1 MTHDLIDPQQA
12 LDTISRDELV
22 NLLVDDALT
31 RAQAEQTRLNLLCNT
46 AGEEAGRLLLQVYA
60 AARHQALLDLAPT
73 LKALRG
79 LVKTAGY
86 AAPVS
91 ISHLPEARQL
101 SMLGGWQVYDKDDA
115 RSHRNDH
122 NTPRLCKLITA
133 LAGHHVA
140 PGMVEAPKNHDF
152 LVDLQACSTET
163 SHLNVFVSVKLTLK
177 DLPDL
182 RDWAAAH
189 QKEQNYRQQ
198 YATLSNAV
206 KDPTELSRKALAS
219 LTREALRKKGVVL
232 EGGLPVAPLQ
242 LPG

>member
-12 LDTISRDELV
+12 LNTISRDELV

-31 RAQAEQTRLNLLCNT
+31 RAQAEQTRLNLLCNP
-46 AGEEAGRLLLQVYA
+46 AGEEAGRLLLQVYT

-91 ISHLPEARQL
+91 VSHLPEARML
-101 SMLGGWQVYDKDDA
+101 STHGGWQVYDKDDLGS
-115 RSHRNDH
+115 RRNDYD
-122 NTPRLCKLITA
+122 TPRLCKLITA

-140 PGMVEAPKNHDF
+140 PGMVEAPKDCDF
-152 LVDLQACSTET
+152 LVDLHAGGDGT
-163 SHLNVFVSVKLTLK
+163 SNLNAFVPVKLTLK
-177 DLPDL
+177 DMPDL

-189 QKEQNYRQQ
+189 QKEQDYRQQ
-198 YATLSNAV
+198 WATLSAAV
-206 KDPTELSRKALAS
+206 NDPTTLSRKALAS
-219 LTREALRKKGVVL
+219 LTREALRKKGVAL

-242 LPG
+242 LLG